1 METLSI
7 IGMILMFIGFA
18 SAALVAVL
26 YLLSLSAVAGTKI
39 SKKVGTANDKTDE
52 YLEQGKS
59 ISNGLLKKLIWRLAI
74 ACIGWLMFYIAT
86 GRF

>member
-1 METLSI
+1 MMVLGFINAAWVGILYI
-7 IGMILMFIGFA
+7 I
-18 SAALVAVL
+18 
-26 YLLSLSAVAGTKI
+26 SLSAFAGTKL
-39 SKKVGTANDKTDE
+39 SKKVGTANEKTDE

-74 ACIGWLMFYIAT
+74 AFTGWLMFYIAT